1 MTISIINYGVSNLGS
16 IQNMLKKIGIKAQIV
31 SNKDEIINAKKL
43 ILPGV
48 GSFDNG
54 VTSLQKNNLFEA
66 IITAANND
74 IPILGIC
81 LGMQLLG
88 NSSEEGS
95 LQGLGLIPGRTIKFS
110 FRNNDLKIPHMGWNQ
125 IDPKKTNI
133 LIKNLD
139 EESRFYFVH
148 SYHFKPE
155 NEKYTLATT
164 DYGINF
170 NSIIYN
176 NKIFGTQFH
185 PEKSHKFGLKLL
197 GNFANI

>member
-1 MTISIINYGVSNLGS
+1 
-16 IQNMLKKIGIKAQIV
+16 MLRRIGIKAQIV

-54 VTSLQKNNLFEA
+54 VISLQEKNLFEA
-66 IITAANND
+66 IITAGKNG

-95 LQGLGLIPGRTIKFS
+95 LEGLGLIPGRTIKFN
-110 FRNNDLKIPHMGWNQ
+110 FKNNDLKIPHMGWNQ
-125 IDPKKTNI
+125 IIPQANSS
-133 LIKNLD
+133 LMSNLD
-139 EESRFYFVH
+139 KESRFYFVH

-155 NEKYTLATT
+155 KKKYTLATT
-164 DYGINF
+164 NYGITF

-197 GNFANI
+197 RNFSNI